1 MITVNGIDLTYS
13 NMGLFDSDKEWIHPT
28 VTVDTYEIVYVVEGQ
43 VHIREGE
50 RRFDLSKGDLL
61 VLEPGVEHGG
71 TEPSYGRTSF
81 YWMHY
86 RCSAPEKLALPKQFA
101 PDEVDTLRTL
111 GELMHLQQASPV
123 VAELSLARFL
133 LECGREP
140 ERGNRRVSEICEF
153 IRVNSARGVSVIEV
167 AERFG
172 YSADH
177 LSRLLKKELGVDAKT
192 AIVRYRM
199 EYIESKLLNSDYSV
213 KEIAAQSG
221 FEDEN
226 AFVKFFKYHA
236 GTTPSNFRN
245 KYFHVHINNK

>member
-1 MITVNGIDLTYS
+1 MITINGVQLCYS
-13 NMGLFDSDKEWIHPT
+13 NMGRFDSQIEWIHPT
-28 VTVDTYEIVYVVEGQ
+28 VTIKTYEIIYVVEGE
-43 VHIREGE
+43 VHIREGAE
-50 RRFDLSKGDLL
+50 CFDLEKGEMLL
-61 VLEPGVEHGG
+61 LSPDVEHGG
-71 TEPSYGRTSF
+71 TEHSHGKTSF
-81 YWMHY
+81 YWLHFSCSDLAAIGFPK
-86 RCSAPEKLALPKQFA
+86 RCKPNESAT
-101 PDEVDTLRTL
+101 VRTL
-111 GELMHLQQASPV
+111 VELMHLQQASPV

-177 LSRLLKKELGVDAKT
+177 LSRLLKKELGIDAKT

-213 KEIAAQSG
+213 KEIAAQCG

-236 GTTPSNFRN
+236 KTTPSQFRN